1 MEAYTSS
8 LGHSTF
14 LLTDIYVR
22 MMLINSTWRL
32 SRVPGLFS
40 VFPKQPHFL
49 IFSVL
54 QCVHL
59 HKITDNYEIECSR
72 IFAQSSF
79 NMFALKVTGE
89 DGKPDLLISMD
100 RSKLESVGQP
110 AIAKF
115 LNKLQVL
122 KSTADDK

>member
-1 MEAYTSS
+1 
-8 LGHSTF
+8 
-14 LLTDIYVR
+14 
-22 MMLINSTWRL
+22 
-32 SRVPGLFS
+32 
-40 VFPKQPHFL
+40 
-49 IFSVL
+49 
-54 QCVHL
+54 
-59 HKITDNYEIECSR
+59 
-72 IFAQSSF
+72 
-79 NMFALKVTGE
+79 MFALKVTGE